1 MTLRV
6 VPHLML
12 VASNVHDP
20 PSIHRLFTLCVARM
34 AAKLNSLSADPA
46 DGTFVPPLE
55 ATRELELVPALIAW
69 VAPQIISALVKALDE
84 QRQPELSH
92 LRRVHRSLA
101 SPLPPEGAAGSLAIL
116 LCLGEPAAFDQLPA
130 IARQQLAD
138 CGAQP
143 LAVQVPRHAP
153 QVRWQFEAWTRVWP
167 LHFHEGAAAHSLGVW
182 IDKPPDAHELEGM
195 REHMR
200 RAIQLAKC
208 AAAAGGRGVAA
219 VFVRSGRVVAE
230 CVDTTLAP
238 PPLLEIAAKTLSH
251 GVAVA
256 AASVDS
262 IPCSSSPPG
271 VSVHSIESVHPLGHA
286 VLRCI
291 EVVARIER
299 RHKESKRSQQ
309 LHEPDPA
316 AAATAAAAKIDHL
329 CNECDVYVTAEPCAM
344 CAMAMVH
351 SRVRRVVYALP
362 VAGGGALGSLYRLH
376 AYRSLNH
383 HFQVVRGMLQH
394 EAEAAGLGGVTA
406 EVGG

>member
-1 MTLRV
+1 
-6 VPHLML
+6 
-12 VASNVHDP
+12 
-20 PSIHRLFTLCVARM
+20 M
-34 AAKLNSLSADPA
+34 AAKLRSLSADPA
-46 DGTFVPPLE
+46 DGTFVHPLE

-101 SPLPPEGAAGSLAIL
+101 SPLPPEGAAGRLAIL
-116 LCLGEPAAFDQLPA
+116 LCLGEPAAFDELPA

-182 IDKPPDAHELEGM
+182 IDKPPDAHELESM

-200 RAIQLAKC
+200 RAIQLAKRG
-208 AAAAGGRGVAA
+208 AAAGGRGVAA

-230 CVDTTLAP
+230 CIDTTLASP
-238 PPLLEIAAKTLSH
+238 PPLEIAAKPLSH
-251 GVAVA
+251 CVA

-262 IPCSSSPPG
+262 IPSSSSPP
-271 VSVHSIESVHPLGHA
+271 SESVHPLGHA

-299 RHKESKRSQQ
+299 QHKESKRSQQ
-309 LHEPDPA
+309 PDPA
-316 AAATAAAAKIDHL
+316 ATASTAAAQIDHL

-362 VAGGGALGSLYRLH
+362 VSGGGALGSLYRLH
-376 AYRSLNH
+376 AYRPLNH
-383 HFQVVRGMLQH
+383 HFQVVCGMLQH
-394 EAEAAGLGGVTA
+394 EAEAAGLGGLA
-406 EVGG
+406 SEVGG